1 MDNVISH
8 DIQSGDPA
16 GLPPQAK
23 AALVLLKRAGKQI
36 ETGVFDLAPYL
47 GATLSGEFM
56 EIAAKIQRIGLTPE
70 PKRPLHRGGRA
81 SRRRD
86 LI

>member
-1 MDNVISH
+1 MDNVIRY

-23 AALVLLKRAGKQI
+23 AALVLLKKAGKQI

-47 GATLSGEFM
+47 GATLCGEFM
-56 EIAAKIQRIGLTPE
+56 ETAAKIQRIRPAPE
-70 PKRPLHRGGRA
+70 PQRPRFCGGRA
-81 SRRRD
+81 SRKRNP
-86 LI
+86 I